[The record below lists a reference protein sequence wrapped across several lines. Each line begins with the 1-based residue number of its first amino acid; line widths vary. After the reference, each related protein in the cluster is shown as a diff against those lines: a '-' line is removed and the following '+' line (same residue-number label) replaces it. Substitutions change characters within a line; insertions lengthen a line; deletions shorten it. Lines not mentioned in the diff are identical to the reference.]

1 MFIKDNI
8 SQDVLELFPI
18 CISVTIYMIVY
29 VFFFKKIVWHFV
41 FTFYKYFFCTIIYL
55 FTGKQTLR
63 ALFCPVQSAD
73 WWNDSVNHTPF
84 LWKLPT
90 FRVKHV
96 IIAGLY
102 CLTPTV
108 PNVLNNK
115 QLLFMKK
122 KSLIFL
128 K

>member
-29 VFFFKKIVWHFV
+29 VFFFKKSFDILFLL
-41 FTFYKYFFCTIIYL
+41 FINTFFCTIIYL

-73 WWNDSVNHTPF
+73 S
-84 LWKLPT
+84 
-90 FRVKHV
+90 
-96 IIAGLY
+96 
-102 CLTPTV
+102 
-108 PNVLNNK
+108 
-115 QLLFMKK
+115 
-122 KSLIFL
+122 
-128 K
+128 